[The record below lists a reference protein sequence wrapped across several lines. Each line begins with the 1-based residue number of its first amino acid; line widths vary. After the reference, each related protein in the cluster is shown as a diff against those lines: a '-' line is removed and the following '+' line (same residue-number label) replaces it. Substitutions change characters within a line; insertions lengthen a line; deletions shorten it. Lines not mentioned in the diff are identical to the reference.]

1 MSQQSMS
8 KKVRLDNEDLKKEVE
23 CPICMEI
30 PRTVPIY
37 ACPNG
42 QLVCRSCKGK
52 TWQRLRIY
60 GIFSVRRLRKYSV
73 LTSYV

>member
-23 CPICMEI
+23 CPICLEI
-30 PRTVPIY
+30 PKTGPIY

-42 QLVCRSCKGK
+42 HLVCQNCKGK
-52 TWQRLRIY
+52 TCQQQKLTNVTL
-60 GIFSVRRLRKYSV
+60 IFD
-73 LTSYV
+73 TNCCTIFP